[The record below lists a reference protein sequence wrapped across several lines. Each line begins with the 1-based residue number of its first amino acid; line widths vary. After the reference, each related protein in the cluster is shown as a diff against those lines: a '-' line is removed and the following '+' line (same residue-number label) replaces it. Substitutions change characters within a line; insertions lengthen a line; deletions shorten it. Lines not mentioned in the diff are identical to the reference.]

1 MWQTNCNRSYAIGT
15 YDLAVAA
22 KAYSIQALEAPATDK
37 LVILLGNFH
46 LEMAYFGALGT
57 YIHESGAEFIFTE
70 SGILAEGSLT
80 GFIKG
85 RFYNRCIRI
94 HPILS
99 IAMERCP
106 YQKFLCSR
114 VSQESMTELVFI
126 LENAPKEQ
134 NEMEGFFVEEFAV
147 E

>member
-1 MWQTNCNRSYAIGT
+1 MLYGSYSIPLTQNEVVKETMLRSLNVANKLQRSYAIGT
-15 YDLAVAA
+15 YGLAVAA

-70 SGILAEGSLT
+70 SGILAVGSLI

-85 RFYNRCIRI
+85 KFYNRCIRI
-94 HPILS
+94 HPTS
-99 IAMERCP
+99 PVQWKDVCNRN
-106 YQKFLCSR
+106 FSVH
-114 VSQESMTELVFI
+114 VSARNQ
-126 LENAPKEQ
+126 
-134 NEMEGFFVEEFAV
+134 
-147 E
+147 